1 MQFKTYNRNPFTV
14 EALLITEENIEE
26 VATLIGEIRKKG
38 RERYIAV
45 NPWVVP
51 HVKRAFVGWWVTKV
65 DNNLRCY
72 SPKSFTEQFSL
83 AQPADQEPTL
93 EELTVE
99 ELVARENASHLQYV
113 EWEAR
118 TFPSASNE

>member
-14 EALLITEENIEE
+14 EALLITEDNIEE

-38 RERYIAV
+38 SSQYIAV
-45 NPWVVP
+45 NSWVVP
-51 HVKRAFVGWWVTKV
+51 HVKRAYVGWWVTKV

-72 SPKSFTEQFSL
+72 SPKSFSEQFSL
-83 AQPADQEPTL
+83 AQPADQE
-93 EELTVE
+93 LTVE
-99 ELVARENASHLQYV
+99 ELIARENASHLQYV